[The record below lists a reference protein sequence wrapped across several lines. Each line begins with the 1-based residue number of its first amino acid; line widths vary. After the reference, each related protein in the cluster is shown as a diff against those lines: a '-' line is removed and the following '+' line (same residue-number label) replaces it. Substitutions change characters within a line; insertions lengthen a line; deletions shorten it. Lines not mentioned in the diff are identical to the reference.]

1 MRTNKTNVTR
11 VGVLGFAKQ
20 NNEDDKGGGWVLQ
33 NKRMNMN
40 RRGGRGCQVLQ
51 RSRLKIIKKKGV

>member
-1 MRTNKTNVTR
+1 MNVTR

-33 NKRMNMN
+33 SKRMNMN
-40 RRGGRGCQVLQ
+40 RRGERGCQVLQ
-51 RSRLKIIKKKGV
+51 SSGIKIIKKKGV